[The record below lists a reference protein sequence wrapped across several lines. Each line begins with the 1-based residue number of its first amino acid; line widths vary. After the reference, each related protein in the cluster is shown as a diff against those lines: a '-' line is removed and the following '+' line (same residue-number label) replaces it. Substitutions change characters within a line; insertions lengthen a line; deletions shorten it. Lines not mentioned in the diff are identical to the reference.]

1 VSDKVYKI
9 GDHDADVRMHEDRL
23 VIKIET
29 ESREHSQAV
38 YKDLVA
44 KGVIV
49 PVKLN

>member
-1 VSDKVYKI
+1 VAAKVYKL
-9 GDHDADVRMHEDRL
+9 GDHHGDVRMHDDRL

-29 ESREHSQAV
+29 SGREHTQQV

-49 PVKLN
+49 PVKLD